1 MFYLKLNGKEIRS
14 GGNDGQIR
22 RWEIVRETA
31 KAVLV
36 KEHQTLLWNG
46 EVDEEYESEAWLPK
60 AALHKVPGTGF
71 YWVESWALRGKNI
84 HPLEA
89 ATYEYGTASDELA
102 VRQIAAIEAGEGVW
116 K

>member
-60 AALHKVPGTGF
+60 AALHEVPGTGF
-71 YWVESWALRGKNI
+71 CWVESWALRGKNI